1 VITINAGHGTNGC
14 TAVKTLCHPD
24 GSPKVTGGST
34 GSGATYA
41 TAIAYGTTMLD
52 GTPEAT
58 VTLKLA
64 MILKDRL
71 LEAGFSVLMIRESG
85 DTQLDNIARTVF
97 ANQNSDCHIALHY
110 DSTTTNKGFFYI
122 GVPNIASYRN
132 MEPVK
137 SHWRAHEALGQS
149 LLKGMRSNG
158 VKIWSS
164 GNLPLDL
171 TQTSYSTVPSVD
183 IEVGDRASDY
193 STATLNKLADAI
205 VDGVENY
212 FGVKYP

>member
-1 VITINAGHGTNGC
+1 
-14 TAVKTLCHPD
+14 
-24 GSPKVTGGST
+24 
-34 GSGATYA
+34 
-41 TAIAYGTTMLD
+41 
-52 GTPEAT
+52 
-58 VTLKLA
+58 
-64 MILKDRL
+64 
-71 LEAGFSVLMIRESG
+71 
-85 DTQLDNIARTVF
+85 
-97 ANQNSDCHIALHY
+97 
-110 DSTTTNKGFFYI
+110 
-122 GVPNIASYRN
+122 